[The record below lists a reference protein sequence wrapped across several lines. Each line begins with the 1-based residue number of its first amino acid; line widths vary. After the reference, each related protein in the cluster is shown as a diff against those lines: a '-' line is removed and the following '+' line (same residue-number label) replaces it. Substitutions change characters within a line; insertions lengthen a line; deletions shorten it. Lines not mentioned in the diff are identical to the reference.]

1 MHRDRCAGLHEANF
15 LCGMGQQHRLE
26 RERGI
31 CSSYAQA
38 AARVPWVRVS
48 APALCVALPSPPALA
63 LLSPSPSPLR
73 RRRIV
78 EWPRCATGLT
88 RGWADFAT
96 NLLLSQFLTNKQNCP
111 FSSRKRGLY
120 NRDYYKNKRNII
132 YIYCVSNK

>member
-1 MHRDRCAGLHEANF
+1 MHRDRGAGLHEANF

-63 LLSPSPSPLR
+63 LALALSAG
-73 RRRIV
+73 V
-78 EWPRCATGLT
+78 GL
-88 RGWADFAT
+88 
-96 NLLLSQFLTNKQNCP
+96 
-111 FSSRKRGLY
+111 
-120 NRDYYKNKRNII
+120 
-132 YIYCVSNK
+132 SNGHGAPQG